1 MSGKHPSL
9 SGIPLVLG
17 GNVFGWTIDRDRS
30 FEVLDAFYENGGRMI
45 DTAEGYSVWVP
56 GHKGGESETVI
67 GEWLES
73 RGVRK
78 HMRIATKTNMMGE
91 PGGLAPARLLERC
104 QASLERLRTDYID
117 LYYAHRDEE
126 QTPQAEVAEG
136 FKALFDRKLI
146 REAGASNFPL
156 DRLASA
162 QKAAEAAGAP
172 AYGVLQNQY
181 NLLERDAYPPELQ
194 AFCVSNDVAMLP
206 FFGLASGFLT
216 GKYRKDADFA
226 RYPRGEGLRKYAE
239 PGKRL
244 LPVMDR
250 IATET
255 EATLGQVAL
264 AWLLSQP
271 GIAAPIA
278 SATTADQVD
287 DLVEAMELELSTA
300 QVAALTKALD

>member
-1 MSGKHPSL
+1 M
-9 SGIPLVLG
+9 
-17 GNVFGWTIDRDRS
+17 
-30 FEVLDAFYENGGRMI
+30 
-45 DTAEGYSVWVP
+45 
-56 GHKGGESETVI
+56 
-67 GEWLES
+67 
-73 RGVRK
+73 
-78 HMRIATKTNMMGE
+78 
-91 PGGLAPARLLERC
+91 
-104 QASLERLRTDYID
+104 
-117 LYYAHRDEE
+117 
-126 QTPQAEVAEG
+126 AEG

-146 REAGASNFPL
+146 REVGASNFSL

-194 AFCVSNDVAMLP
+194 AFCVQNYVAMLP

-287 DLVEAMELELSTA
+287 DLVEAMELELSAA

>member
-56 GHKGGESETVI
+56 GHKGGESEAVI

-78 HMRIATKTNMMGE
+78 HMRIATKTNMAGE

-136 FKALFDRKLI
+136 FKTLFDRKLI
-146 REAGASNFPL
+146 REAGASNFSL

-162 QKAAEAAGAP
+162 QAAAEAAGAP

-181 NLLERDAYPPELQ
+181 NLLERDAYPAELQ
-194 AFCVSNDVAMLP
+194 AFCVKHDVAMLP

-264 AWLLSQP
+264 AWLLTQP

-287 DLVEAMELELSTA
+287 DLVEAMELELSAA

>member
-78 HMRIATKTNMMGE
+78 HMRIATKTNMAGE

-146 REAGASNFPL
+146 REAGASNFSL

-181 NLLERDAYPPELQ
+181 NLLERDAYPPQLQ
-194 AFCVSNDVAMLP
+194 AFCVQNDVAMLP

-287 DLVEAMELELSTA
+287 DLVEAMELELSAA

>member
-78 HMRIATKTNMMGE
+78 HMRIATKTNMAGE

-136 FKALFDRKLI
+136 FKTLFDRKLI
-146 REAGASNFPL
+146 REAGASNFSL

-162 QKAAEAAGAP
+162 RAAAEAAGAP

-181 NLLERDAYPPELQ
+181 NLLERDAYPAELQ
-194 AFCVSNDVAMLP
+194 AFCVQNDVAMLP

-287 DLVEAMELELSTA
+287 DLVEAMELELSAA

>member
-45 DTAEGYSVWVP
+45 DTAEGYSVWAP
-56 GHKGGESETVI
+56 GHKGGESETII

-91 PGGLAPARLLERC
+91 AGGLAPARLLERC
-104 QASLERLRTDYID
+104 QASLERLRTDYLD

-146 REAGASNFPL
+146 REAGASNFSL

-162 QKAAEAAGAP
+162 QAAAEAAGAP

-194 AFCVSNDVAMLP
+194 AFCIRNGVAMLP

-264 AWLLSQP
+264 AWLLAQP

-287 DLVEAMELELSTA
+287 DLVEAMELELSDA
-300 QVAALTKALD
+300 QVAALTKALA